1 MAATALAIVRAKWR
15 QVVLLEANS
24 GVLVCPIRPRGPKS
38 SFGPRGLAVPVGL
51 LGGLRRRCAI
61 GNCSASF
68 GYSADSGDAMT
79 FETDPRDFAMELV
92 EENRVTAEQS

>member
-1 MAATALAIVRAKWR
+1 M
-15 QVVLLEANS
+15 
-24 GVLVCPIRPRGPKS
+24 
-38 SFGPRGLAVPVGL
+38 PVGL

-92 EENRVTAEQS
+92 EENRVTAELLLTACLKYMNHQDVRDMLDSNELSPRFLDAQQS